1 MDLRAHNALYF
12 RLGLAASKEDP
23 FSTDLSRG
31 FSRVVDMAVVVFIDM
46 LDLVQVLLAAVVVRV
61 QAIVVLDQFTVLVRR
76 VGESIRDSS
85 I

>member
-1 MDLRAHNALYF
+1 MDLRAHNTLHF
-12 RLGLAASKEDP
+12 RLGLAASREDP

-31 FSRVVDMAVVVFIDM
+31 FSGVVDMAVVVFVGM

-61 QAIVVLDQFTVLVRR
+61 QAIVVLDQLTVLVRR
-76 VGESIRDSS
+76 VGESIRDSV